1 MRSGPFISFNV
12 AGKLFADTGTKHFDG
27 NILAFGRPRAV
38 DLRDRR
44 GANRHRIDIFEQS
57 GRWLIQAGVDLRI
70 DKVEGRRGQ
79 LVLKHQQIVHGFFSN
94 DVGPCRKCLPKLNRR
109 RANGPKRPG
118 IIGRFGL
125 DRAKSRN
132 TKKALYLRRGVA
144 ISLNGAQRS
153 VAREDAAPFEQAKNM
168 CNWTGHLVRGYTFQP
183 LCIATSPPNMGSTL
197 VCTKPASPIMRLKF
211 CISGKRRMD
220 STR

>member
-79 LVLKHQQIVHGFFSN
+79 LVLKHQQIVHGFFAN

-109 RANGPKRPG
+109 RANGTKRSG
-118 IIGRFGL
+118 IIGHFGL

-132 TKKALYLRRGVA
+132 TEKALYLRRGVA
-144 ISLNGAQRS
+144 ISLNGAQCS
-153 VAREDAAPFEQAKNM
+153 VARKNAAPFEQAKNM
-168 CNWTGHLVRGYTFQP
+168 CCWTRHVVR
-183 LCIATSPPNMGSTL
+183 
-197 VCTKPASPIMRLKF
+197 R
-211 CISGKRRMD
+211 
-220 STR
+220 